1 MNALKLFLVMFFLSL
16 ALCGQAQAVDA
27 VIEKEIPS
35 TSSMLYYSIG
45 GGNLIPKPANFEVID
60 PYSVNFKARTHFS
73 CGAFGMDHNIV
84 DLIKNIES
92 LPDKLRTQLASAVE
106 ATIAAFPG
114 YLLNK
119 ANPALYHTLNR
130 YLDQS
135 YELFQLNVRSC
146 EQMEQDMIRS
156 GSVFG
161 GLVGATVADGWR
173 EAANKEADGDKSER
187 IDEITDRIYGN
198 AGNDG
203 VAIFGDKKKGGVG
216 QDPVRLNYDT
226 ALAGYNALS
235 HPSGVT
241 DPLQEGAVTGKTTL
255 TDVDGNTSI
264 IDYPIISMWKSPKEA
279 ADWIVDVVGEQHI
292 KTAHSQ
298 SDSAY
303 TKSKAG
309 RGLRPHIVKHTFDI
323 RKALN
328 DAVIDNKYAGIR
340 EAKYSNIFQVGFP
353 VVDAI
358 RAANPYEQS
367 LLMDRLSNELAV
379 NFVLNQAG
387 MARRILYAGMREASL
402 EMSSAGQEVTK
413 VIRKHTMP
421 NLNDSINEVL
431 KDIEVR
437 EKTLAKT
444 PLEILRHA
452 SDIKTRGAGSEAP
465 NMAPD
470 KPIVDGT
477 VEK

>member
-1 MNALKLFLVMFFLSL
+1 MKALKLFLITSFLSL
-16 ALCGQAQAVDA
+16 VLCGQAQAVDA
-27 VIEKEIPS
+27 VVEKEIPS

-60 PYSVNFKARTHFS
+60 PYSVNFPGESHFS
-73 CGAFGMDHNIV
+73 CGKFGMAFNV
-84 DLIKNIES
+84 
-92 LPDKLRTQLASAVE
+92 DKLLNNLSQYSDTLRFQLAGLAE
-106 ATIAAFPG
+106 AAIAAQPG

-130 YLDQS
+130 SLDQA

-146 EQMEQDMIRS
+146 EQIEEDMIRS

-161 GLVGATVADGWR
+161 GLVGATAAEGWR
-173 EAANKEADGDKSER
+173 EAAKTPDAEPIHETSKRVYD
-187 IDEITDRIYGN
+187 N
-198 AGNDG
+198 AGNAG
-203 VAIFGDKKKGGVG
+203 VAIFGATKKGGIG
-216 QDPVRLNYDT
+216 QDPIRLNYDT
-226 ALAGYNALS
+226 SLAGYNALT

-241 DPLQEGAVTGKTTL
+241 DPLQETAVTGKTTL
-255 TDVDGNTSI
+255 TDVDGNTSS
-264 IDYPIISMWKSPKEA
+264 IDYPIISMWGSPKVA
-279 ADWIVDVVGEQHI
+279 AEWIIDVVGEQHI
-292 KTAHSQ
+292 KIAHDQ
-298 SDSAY
+298 ADPAY

-328 DAVIDNKYAGIR
+328 DAVVNNKYAGIR
-340 EAKYSNIFQVGFP
+340 DAKYSDIFQVGFP

-387 MARRILYAGMREASL
+387 MAKRILYAGMREASL

-421 NLNDSINEVL
+421 NLNDSVDEVL
-431 KDIEVR
+431 KDVEIR
-437 EKTLAKT
+437 ESTLAKT
-444 PLEILRHA
+444 PLKILRHA
-452 SDIKTRGAGSEAP
+452 SDIKTRGAGSETP

-470 KPIVDGT
+470 KPIVDGQ